1 MKHSAISVNAAQ
13 RARGFTL
20 VEMLAT
26 LSVLGILTSLA
37 AASMTS
43 TVSNNRIYAVQTEFI
58 ASLALARTEAARRGV
73 PVMLTATAPTTG
85 NAFAGG
91 WQVWADVDGDGALGT
106 GEPVLR
112 KHESIPSTI
121 LIGDGTATMI
131 GFTST
136 GFLTQAGGLDIKICA
151 SDGSV
156 PGYDVSI
163 QPNGLADVADVAAHA
178 APCNGS

>member
-1 MKHSAISVNAAQ
+1 MKHSVNAMNAAR

-26 LSVLGILTSLA
+26 MSVAVILTSVA

-73 PVMLTATAPTTG
+73 PVMLTATAPATG

-91 WQVWADVDGDGALGT
+91 WQVWADLDGDGVMGT

-112 KHESIPSTI
+112 QHESIPSTI
-121 LIGDGTATMI
+121 LVGDGAATSI
-131 GFTST
+131 GFTPT
-136 GFLTQAGGLDIKICA
+136 GFLTQAGALDIKICA

-163 QPNGLADVADVAAHA
+163 QPNGLADVADIAAHA
-178 APCNGS
+178 PPCNGS